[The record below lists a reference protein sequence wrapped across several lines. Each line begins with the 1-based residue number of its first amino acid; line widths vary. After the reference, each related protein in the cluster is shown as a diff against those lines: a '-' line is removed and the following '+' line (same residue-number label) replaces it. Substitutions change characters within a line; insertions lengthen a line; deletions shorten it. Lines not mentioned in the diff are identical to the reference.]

1 MSRRGKPGKLLRV
14 AAVWGTQVLAVRHLR
29 GGEAL
34 VIGDE
39 RGALIAAP
47 EGSAVPREPL
57 RAVGTGW
64 ELDPRGAS
72 GGTVRLRGREED
84 PAELAKSG
92 APIPLLSGDYGLL
105 QYGRFALF
113 FQFAD
118 PVRLAARRPRVDW
131 GLVAGFAV
139 ALFSVGGTLFAL
151 KQVTPDEQLS
161 KPLELTSAAEL
172 SRQLR
177 MPPTP
182 PPVEVAPGGAPAER
196 KEEEPGGGGKA
207 MARPEGKLGK
217 RGPAKVTQIPGQR
230 PGLGGMSEVLS
241 GSVGQEVQATLG
253 SISSVAAALGGLRS
267 DQLVLGQGSGSGLR
281 GGGPGGGGDGP
292 GGAPYG
298 SGNLD
303 TGTGTGAG
311 PGGSGRGLGNGQGSG
326 AGTGSGTGSGTSERQ
341 LTTTKATASGQG
353 LSPDAIQRV
362 VSSRY
367 GAFRACYDSAAASQ
381 PTLTG
386 TVSVSFRIAPGGS
399 VQSAS
404 ISGSSLGNA
413 RVEGCVLRQIKRL
426 RFPAADKGS
435 SATFPFAFKPSKR

>member
-1 MSRRGKPGKLLRV
+1 MSRRSEPGKLLRV

-92 APIPLLSGDYGLL
+92 APIPLLPGDYGLL
-105 QYGRFALF
+105 QYGRFAVF

-118 PVRLAARRPRVDW
+118 PVRLAARRPRLDW
-131 GLVAGFAV
+131 GLVAGFVV
-139 ALFSVGGTLFAL
+139 AAFSVGGTLFAL
-151 KQVTPDEQLS
+151 KQVTPDEPLP

-177 MPPTP
+177 LPPVP
-182 PPVEVAPGGAPAER
+182 PPVEAAPGGAPSER

-207 MARPEGKLGK
+207 MARPEGTLGK

-230 PGLGGMSEVLS
+230 PGLGGMSDVLS

-292 GGAPYG
+292 GGVPYG
-298 SGNLD
+298 SGNLE
-303 TGTGTGAG
+303 TGTGAG
-311 PGGSGRGLGNGQGSG
+311 AGGPGRGLGTGRGSG
-326 AGTGSGTGSGTSERQ
+326 SGNGSGTGSGSGTSERQ
-341 LTTTKATASGQG
+341 LTATKATASGQG

-362 VSSRY
+362 VNSRY
-367 GAFRACYDSAAASQ
+367 GAFRACYDSAAATQ
-381 PTLTG
+381 PTLAG